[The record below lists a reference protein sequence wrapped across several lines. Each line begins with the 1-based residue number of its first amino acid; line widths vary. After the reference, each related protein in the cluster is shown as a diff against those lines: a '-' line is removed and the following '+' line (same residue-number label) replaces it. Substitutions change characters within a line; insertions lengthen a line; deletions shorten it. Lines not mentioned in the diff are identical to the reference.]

1 MRTHFVFFL
10 PWGKSKKNGLWLS
23 VSIDRRTRIRSTTTA
38 RTAPRSCI
46 SRSRFLR
53 RYAEPVARSNPAF
66 SARSSRTARVS
77 AGNCARAISLITR
90 GGVRASSRGPNDAN
104 TRRYRD
110 PSSVSAG
117 FIVRIARSGD
127 ARDSSRARGSFRRSR
142 RTRAR
147 VPEPDPAPRARIT
160 ISARE
165 YLRVRFA
172 GGGRKRG
179 DGAVR
184 RFPRPRG
191 VSVERVHAQ
200 MPSRASRS
208 GHRRARART
217 PRGARVGSPGGS
229 RPRHVELT
237 AFPPELFWQTR
248 PRRPR
253 RSTS

>member
-53 RYAEPVARSNPAF
+53 RYAEPAAHSNPAF

-160 ISARE
+160 ISAR
-165 YLRVRFA
+165 
-172 GGGRKRG
+172 
-179 DGAVR
+179 
-184 RFPRPRG
+184 PRG

-217 PRGARVGSPGGS
+217 PRGVRVGSPGGS
-229 RPRHVELT
+229 RPDTL
-237 AFPPELFWQTR
+237 
-248 PRRPR
+248 
-253 RSTS
+253 S